1 MKPSR
6 ALVWL
11 MLLGELPIAVTL
23 ARAQSNEAGDPTRTA
38 HVGRTARIEQ
48 LVLPGSELEVKPQED
63 PRAPLVLRVV
73 GTFRHG
79 SDHRYDFEY
88 YGLAPGE
95 YNLADY
101 LRRKDRSSADD
112 LPAIAVTIRPVLPP
126 GQIEPNRPTTL
137 PSPALGGYRLAMAA
151 FVAVWVLG
159 LLAILFARRRKK
171 AVNES
176 GPPVVTLAE
185 RLHALVND
193 AVAGRL
199 SQSGQAELERL
210 LLAYWRR
217 RLALEDLAPA
227 SAIAT
232 LRRHPEAG
240 ELLRQLESWL
250 HRPGRIEDVD
260 VQALLQPYR
269 DLEAGVQ
276 P

>member
-1 MKPSR
+1 MRPNR
-6 ALVWL
+6 AMVFL
-11 MLLGELPIAVTL
+11 MLLGGLPFAVTV
-23 ARAQSNEAGDPTRTA
+23 ARAQSKEAGDPTRTA
-38 HVGRTARIEQ
+38 RVGRTARIEQ
-48 LVLPGSELEVKPQED
+48 LVLPGSELEAKPQVD

-73 GTFRHG
+73 ATFRHG
-79 SDHRYDFEY
+79 SDYRYDFEY
-88 YGLAPGE
+88 YGLAPGD
-95 YNLADY
+95 YSLADY
-101 LRRKDRSSADD
+101 LRRKDGSTTDD
-112 LPAIAVTIRPVLPP
+112 LPSIAVTIRPVLPP

-171 AVNES
+171 AIDES

-185 RLHALVND
+185 RLNALVND
-193 AVAGRL
+193 AVDGRL
-199 SQSGQAELERL
+199 TQSGVAELERL

-217 RLALEDLAPA
+217 RLDLEDLSPA
-227 SAIAT
+227 AAIAT

-250 HRPGRIEDVD
+250 HRPGRVEDVD